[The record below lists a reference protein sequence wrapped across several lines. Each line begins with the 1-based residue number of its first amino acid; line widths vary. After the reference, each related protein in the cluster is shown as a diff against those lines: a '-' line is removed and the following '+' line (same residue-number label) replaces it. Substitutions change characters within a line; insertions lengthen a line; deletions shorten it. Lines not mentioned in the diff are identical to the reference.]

1 MLARA
6 IEETGLPTVTIALI
20 EEHAQRVKP
29 PRTLWVPFPF
39 GFALGKP
46 NDPDFQHKVLGA
58 ALGLLHEKDT
68 PVLAEFPEDGDA
80 PPRLL
85 QAGEARAEA
94 PSIDVDPADEV
105 TSLRGCYERW
115 IEESG
120 GRTMVGLSGVP
131 NAGFAASSATCS
143 RSQQGEDA
151 PYELKPADV
160 DAGRFL
166 RLASDDIKA
175 FYMEA
180 RFCQRPEQQYNELQR
195 WFWSET
201 SMGGL
206 LHSSRR
212 KAGRTRRRP
221 QRPRDRAVRRGAE
234 RLGLGIVGGEGLLG
248 GAGEP

>member
-20 EEHAQRVKP
+20 QEHAQRVKP
-29 PRTLWVPFPF
+29 PRALWVPFPF

-46 NDPDFQHKVLGA
+46 NDPEFQHKVLGA
-58 ALGLLHEKDT
+58 ALGLLREKDT

-85 QAGEARAEA
+85 QAGEARVDATA
-94 PSIDVDPADEV
+94 PDADPADEV
-105 TSLRGCYERW
+105 TALRGCYERW
-115 IEESG
+115 TEESG

-131 NAGFAASSATCS
+131 QRRFRGLIRYMQSFAE
-143 RSQQGEDA
+143 GEDA
-151 PYELKPADV
+151 PYELKPADL

-180 RFCQRPEQQYNELQR
+180 RFCQRPEQQHNDLQH

-201 SMGGL
+201 AMGGL
-206 LHSSRR
+206 LH
-212 KAGRTRRRP
+212 
-221 QRPRDRAVRRGAE
+221 AVAARLTEQGDE
-234 RLGLGIVGGEGLLG
+234 RNAQGI
-248 GAGEP
+248 AR